1 MAMISGQIS
10 IVKWVGVLVMFNFYT
25 GVYLGDWVA
34 GLFISDDQAYE
45 VYFKSSG
52 EVEAYVIDI
61 TTGYAIAW

>member
-1 MAMISGQIS
+1 
-10 IVKWVGVLVMFNFYT
+10 MFNFYT

>member
-1 MAMISGQIS
+1 
-10 IVKWVGVLVMFNFYT
+10 MFNFYT
-25 GVYLGDWVA
+25 GVSPWGWAA
-34 GLFISDDQAYE
+34 GLFISDDQAYD